1 MATAGRLADLWVAP
15 NHKLAAIRIRIQ
27 EFGCRATASEPLLDF
42 PSAFLP
48 SAFLVALNVSV
59 VPHHLDVA
67 GLPCVVGMQRV
78 PT

>member
-1 MATAGRLADLWVAP
+1 MATAGAWLTSGSL

-42 PSAFLP
+42 P